1 MNKVKKIL
9 TTLMAATLTVS
20 TGLTSMPMFAHNVKA
35 ESKAETISSDTN
47 NGMSQYKKI
56 NGISSQTV
64 LGADFSHYQLQ
75 KNAWKKVWKNYKGIE
90 VSNVFEYVR
99 SQGINTISVKV
110 AVNPTKDKEG
120 NESYLSLENAK
131 KTLKEAKKAGLKTN
145 VTLLYSDDITYAGV
159 QKLPDGW
166 DTDSAEEKALE
177 YTKNVIKELKAA
189 DAVPTMITIGNEVNY
204 NFLNMSSGEGWE
216 GFVAMSKIS
225 KMIRE
230 EGIKPA
236 VSVSAP
242 TTDASDIQWI
252 IGKLGNADVD
262 YDYIGVNIYPDTHN
276 DNYVKTLKN
285 TVEEKAAG
293 KQMIISSVKCP
304 WKDSEGKASI
314 TTQTKSIYEYLQAT
328 IDEKNAGGL
337 IYDDADFVGA
347 WDSFFDGNG
356 QAMSSLAIF
365 AYAQG
370 NQVDVSSYKDPWEY
384 GGDTGLKDQKV
395 TIKKVKGMSE
405 SSIRGM
411 DISSYLALK
420 KAGVKYYDYEGNETP
435 LLKVLHDN
443 GINYIRIR
451 IWNDPFN
458 ADGETYGGGG
468 NDVSTG
474 VEIAK
479 EAAQYDMKVLLDFHY
494 SDFWA
499 EPAVQLIP
507 KAWKKDVNNTEK
519 MCSDVYD
526 FTKESIQKF
535 KDGGANIGMVQVGNE
550 ITNGLLGIYSNRD
563 KGESFNV
570 IWGDKKKST
579 EVNKYLKAGIK
590 AVRECTPQA
599 LVALHLETP
608 NVWKYKTIMNTWKRD
623 NVDYDVLGS
632 SYYPFWSIAAKAN
645 TPKTLKDVQTLAASY
660 GKMFAVFETSWV
672 NSLND
677 GDGTPNSIG
686 DSTSTGAYEVG
697 PQGQVNELTDLYD
710 TVLSQDNGLGTFYWE
725 GAWIPVKAGWTN
737 WEYNKQIADQYGTGW
752 ASKGALGYFPDSK
765 MYYKGK
771 AAWGGTSWDN
781 QALFDI
787 NGYPLQSLKF
797 YKDSVSKGKEQ
808 IIALKIVDK
817 NGKEV
822 YPTQYVKVEVGK
834 TRKITLPKFSG
845 YYPKNKNYN
854 MTLKGTQEGNTV
866 QKVVY
871 TRTAAGPA
879 ISYNYRVKVTKKK
892 YKLYKNFK
900 WKKSKTKVYKKTYVA
915 KYRYD
920 HKNGNKYLALYTKGG
935 KFVGYI
941 NKKAVKR
948 LGSATQPEQGK
959 AYTYG
964 KRVKIKSKKYKLYKN
979 FKWKKSKTKVY
990 KKTYVA
996 KYRYKHENGNKY
1008 LALYTKSGKF
1018 VGYINTKAAKVV
1030 K

>member
-47 NGMSQYKKI
+47 DMSQYKKI

-145 VTLLYSDDITYAGV
+145 VTLLYSDDITYAGG

-204 NFLNMSSGEGWE
+204 NFLNMSSGDGWE

-242 TTDASDIQWI
+242 TTDASGIQWI

-276 DNYVKTLKN
+276 ENYVKTLKN
-285 TVEEKAAG
+285 TVEEKAAR

-314 TTQTKSIYEYLQAT
+314 KTQTKSIYDYLQAT

-347 WDSFFDGNG
+347 WNSFFDENG

-499 EPAVQLIP
+499 EPAVQLVP

-535 KDGGANIGMVQVGNE
+535 KDAGANIGMVQVGNE

-590 AVRECTPQA
+590 AVREYTPQA

-686 DSTSTGAYEVG
+686 DSTNTGAYEVG

-845 YYPKNKNYN
+845 YYPKNKKYN

-879 ISYNYRVKVTKKK
+879 ISYNYRVKVTKKN

>member
-47 NGMSQYKKI
+47 DMSQYKKI

-166 DTDSAEEKALE
+166 DTDSAEKKALE

-204 NFLNMSSGEGWE
+204 NFLNMSSGAGWE

-314 TTQTKSIYEYLQAT
+314 TTQTKSIYDYLQVT

-347 WDSFFDGNG
+347 WNSFFDENG

-499 EPAVQLIP
+499 EPAVQLVP

-535 KDGGANIGMVQVGNE
+535 KDAGANIGMVQVGNE

-590 AVRECTPQA
+590 AVREYTPQA

-686 DSTSTGAYEVG
+686 DSTNTGAYEVG

-845 YYPKNKNYN
+845 YYPSNKNYQL
-854 MTLKGTQEGNTV
+854 TVKGVKEENATQS
-866 QKVVY
+866 VVY

-879 ISYNYRVKVTKKK
+879 ISYNYRVKVTKKN

-979 FKWKKSKTKVY
+979 LKWKKSKTKVY

>member
-47 NGMSQYKKI
+47 DMSQYKKI

-166 DTDSAEEKALE
+166 DTDSAEKKALE

-204 NFLNMSSGEGWE
+204 NFLNMSSGDGWE

-293 KQMIISSVKCP
+293 KQMIISNVKCP

-314 TTQTKSIYEYLQAT
+314 KTQTKSIYDYLQAT

-347 WDSFFDGNG
+347 WDSFFDENG

-499 EPAVQLIP
+499 EPAVQLVP

-535 KDGGANIGMVQVGNE
+535 KDAGANIGMVQVGNE

-590 AVRECTPQA
+590 AVRKYTPQA

-686 DSTSTGAYEVG
+686 DSTNAGAYEVG

-797 YKDSVSKGKEQ
+797 YKDSISKGKEQ

-845 YYPKNKNYN
+845 YYPSNKNYQL
-854 MTLKGTQEGNTV
+854 TVKGVKEENATQS
-866 QKVVY
+866 VVY

-879 ISYNYRVKVTKKK
+879 ISYNYRVKVTKKN

-959 AYTYG
+959 AYSYG

>member
-47 NGMSQYKKI
+47 DMSQYKKI

-166 DTDSAEEKALE
+166 DTDSAEKKALE

-204 NFLNMSSGEGWE
+204 NFLNMSSGDGWE

-314 TTQTKSIYEYLQAT
+314 TTQTKSIYDYLQAT

-347 WDSFFDGNG
+347 WDSFFDENG

-499 EPAVQLIP
+499 EPAVQLVP

-535 KDGGANIGMVQVGNE
+535 KDAGANIGMVQVGNE

-590 AVRECTPQA
+590 AVRKYTPQA

-686 DSTSTGAYEVG
+686 DSTNTGAYEVG

-822 YPTQYVKVEVGK
+822 YATQYVKVEVGK
-834 TRKITLPKFSG
+834 SRTITLPKFSG
-845 YYPKNKNYN
+845 YYPSNKNYQL
-854 MTLKGTQEGNTV
+854 TVKGVKEENATQS
-866 QKVVY
+866 VVY

-879 ISYNYRVKVTKKK
+879 ISYNYRVKVTKKN

>member
-47 NGMSQYKKI
+47 DMSQYKKI

-64 LGADFSHYQLQ
+64 LGTDFSHYQLQ

-204 NFLNMSSGEGWE
+204 NFLNMSSGDGWE

-314 TTQTKSIYEYLQAT
+314 TTQTKSIYDYLQAT
-328 IDEKNAGGL
+328 INEKNAGGL

-347 WDSFFDGNG
+347 WDSFFDENG

-420 KAGVKYYDYEGNETP
+420 KAGVKYYDYEGNETS

-499 EPAVQLIP
+499 EPAVQLVP

-535 KDGGANIGMVQVGNE
+535 KDAGANIGMVQVGNE

-590 AVRECTPQA
+590 AVREYTPQA

-672 NSLND
+672 NNLND

-686 DSTSTGAYEVG
+686 DSTNTGAYEVG

-845 YYPKNKNYN
+845 YYPKNKKYN

-879 ISYNYRVKVTKKK
+879 ISYNYRVKVTKKN
-892 YKLYKNFK
+892 YKLYRNFK

>member
-47 NGMSQYKKI
+47 DMSQYKKI

-166 DTDSAEEKALE
+166 DTDSAEKKALE

-204 NFLNMSSGEGWE
+204 NFLNMSSGDGWE

-276 DNYVKTLKN
+276 DNYVKTLKS

-845 YYPKNKNYN
+845 YYPKNKKYN

-879 ISYNYRVKVTKKK
+879 ISYNYRVKVTKKN

-920 HKNGNKYLALYTKGG
+920 HKNGNKYLALYTKSG

-1018 VGYINTKAAKVV
+1018 IGYINAKAAKVV

>member
-47 NGMSQYKKI
+47 DMSQYKEI

-110 AVNPTKDKEG
+110 AVNPAKDKEG

-145 VTLLYSDDITYAGV
+145 VTLLYSDDITYAGG

-204 NFLNMSSGEGWE
+204 NFLNMSSGDGWE

-242 TTDASDIQWI
+242 TADASDIQWI
-252 IGKLGNADVD
+252 IGKLGDADVD

-276 DNYVKTLKN
+276 ENYVKTLKN

-314 TTQTKSIYEYLQAT
+314 TTQTKSIYDYLQAM

-347 WDSFFDGNG
+347 WDSFFDENG

-499 EPAVQLIP
+499 EPAVQLVP

-535 KDGGANIGMVQVGNE
+535 KDAGANIGMVQVGNE

-590 AVRECTPQA
+590 AVREYTPQA

-686 DSTSTGAYEVG
+686 DSTNTGAYEVG

-845 YYPKNKNYN
+845 YYPSNKNYQL
-854 MTLKGTQEGNTV
+854 TVKGVKEENATQS
-866 QKVVY
+866 VVY

-879 ISYNYRVKVTKKK
+879 ISYNYRVKVTKKN